1 LAHAATRP
9 LAGLWGRATLTDW
22 RPRFDWTAVED
33 CLVWTP
39 LTMYPNA
46 QLAAEVLR
54 AGFIVKDGA
63 GPEIIAALHAVL
75 RGRT

>member
-1 LAHAATRP
+1 V
-9 LAGLWGRATLTDW
+9 TDW
-22 RPRFDWTAVED
+22 RPRFDWTS
-33 CLVWTP
+33 

-54 AGFIVKDGA
+54 AGASGFIVKDGA

>member
-1 LAHAATRP
+1 V
-9 LAGLWGRATLTDW
+9 TDW